1 MEIEDAEP
9 AIQGDRL
16 ELLAVVRG
24 LEALDQPSQVTLL
37 TGSSYVNRGLSYGM
51 DDWRSNNW
59 QWESHGKMV
68 PVKNGDLWRRL
79 DRALRVH
86 SVRCKYH
93 RIDNAHQNI
102 KQRPVVA
109 PTPQVA
115 VPAMHNSSQLSAKS
129 DLRRTAPAISRW
141 WRETC
146 SALPLTSGPAWN
158 QPFTSPLARI
168 TPHFPYIPAPAAR
181 RPPVNRTKSQANG
194 SNFGGHG
201 GANYDWIGFG
211 QGPG

>member
-1 MEIEDAEP
+1 LTAQCRRHNRSGDWKFVVQSSDGRRLMEIEDAEP

-37 TGSSYVNRGLSYGM
+37 TGSSYVSRGLSYGM
-51 DDWRSNNW
+51 EDWRGNNW

-93 RIDNAHQNI
+93 RIDNAHQNE
-102 KQRPVVA
+102 KPLPVVA
-109 PTPQVA
+109 PTSQV
-115 VPAMHNSSQLSAKS
+115 VVQSA
-129 DLRRTAPAISRW
+129 
-141 WRETC
+141 
-146 SALPLTSGPAWN
+146 
-158 QPFTSPLARI
+158 
-168 TPHFPYIPAPAAR
+168 
-181 RPPVNRTKSQANG
+181 
-194 SNFGGHG
+194 SNPK
-201 GANYDWIGFG
+201 ADS
-211 QGPG
+211 